1 MKKLQKLLYDWVGN
15 HVADHY
21 YFWYSISGEQS
32 LVQWISFPAF
42 SFPLWLKIPG
52 ACCLFLSQI
61 ALAIYSYLESKD
73 AFERW
78 KQWMTR
84 LDVPLRC
91 LIALYALIILC
102 SFTVPQTFRQ
112 IG

>member
-21 YFWYSISGEQS
+21 YFWYSISGAAA
-32 LVQWISFPAF
+32 VISFPAF

-91 LIALYALIILC
+91 LIALYALIIL
-102 SFTVPQTFRQ
+102 FLYLLHIFRQ

>member
-21 YFWYSISGEQS
+21 YFWDSISGAAA
-32 LVQWISFPAF
+32 VISFPTF

-52 ACCLFLSQI
+52 ACCLFLTQI
-61 ALAIYSYLESKD
+61 ALAINSYWESKD

-78 KQWMTR
+78 KQWMKR

-91 LIALYALIILC
+91 LIALYALIILFLYL
-102 SFTVPQTFRQ
+102 SQIFRQ